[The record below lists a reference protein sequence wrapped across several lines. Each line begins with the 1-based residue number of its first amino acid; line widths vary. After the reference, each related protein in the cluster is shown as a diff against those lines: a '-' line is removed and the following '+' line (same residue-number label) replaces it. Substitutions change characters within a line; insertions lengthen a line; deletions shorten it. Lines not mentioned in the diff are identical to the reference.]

1 MILIVV
7 PDQLTAQID
16 TERIKAIKLETPAN
30 HSFYLDKFTE
40 HIKNTIG
47 DADSYKMDISQVT
60 FVQPVED

>member
-7 PDQLTAQID
+7 PDELIPQID
-16 TERIKAIKLETPAN
+16 TKKIKAIKLEAPIN

-40 HIKNTIG
+40 HVNNTIG
-47 DADSYKMDISQVT
+47 DANSYKMDISQVA